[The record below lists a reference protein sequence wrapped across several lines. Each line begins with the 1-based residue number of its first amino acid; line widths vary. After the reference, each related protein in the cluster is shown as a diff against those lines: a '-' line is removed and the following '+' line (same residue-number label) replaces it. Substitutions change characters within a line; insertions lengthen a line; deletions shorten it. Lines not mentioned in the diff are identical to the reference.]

1 METTS
6 WGRRRFVGGARWRP
20 MRSVEM
26 RRILPRIHR
35 IGWLS
40 IRGWDGQLL
49 AMASPRSAFVHRI
62 ARRIASVRVER
73 GMTQE
78 QLASRLEIATKNVQ
92 RLESG
97 RQNLTLATIE
107 RIAGALGVAPETF
120 FGAAP
125 SVESKHRA
133 NGAEVRA
140 LGGRGITPAV
150 GKSTE
155 RARGGAAATEL
166 AELSAR
172 GFVVTSTNDGGS
184 HTKSMVPLVSLRA
197 AAGRPKGGARAPER
211 LGWIALDRTTAPPE
225 GQFVAQ
231 VRGQSMEPRIPDGAL
246 VLFGPPAPGSLEGR
260 VFLLEQPELAD
271 PALGGPY
278 VVKRIAR
285 IDVQPNGTRR
295 VTLRS
300 DNRGFADRVVVVRG
314 DEELRVVAEVVRVLA
329 RAKRRPKGEH

>member
-6 WGRRRFVGGARWRP
+6 WGRRRFVGGARRRP
-20 MRSVEM
+20 IRSVEM

-40 IRGWDGQLL
+40 IRGRDGQLL

-120 FGAAP
+120 FGAVQV
-125 SVESKHRA
+125 VEGKPLA
-133 NGAEVRA
+133 GGVEVRA
-140 LGGRGITPAV
+140 PGGNAAKASR
-150 GKSTE
+150 KSE
-155 RARGGAAATEL
+155 RARTEDAASTEL
-166 AELSAR
+166 AEVSAR
-172 GFVVTSTNDGGS
+172 GFKVLSANESDRRTTP
-184 HTKSMVPLVSLRA
+184 MVPLVSLRA

-246 VLFGPPAPGSLEGR
+246 VLFGPPAAGSLEGR

-300 DNRGFADRVVVVRG
+300 DNRAFADRVVVVRG
-314 DEELRVVAEVVRVLA
+314 DEELRVVAEVVRIVP
-329 RAKRRPKGEH
+329 RAKGRSKSER

>member
-1 METTS
+1 ML
-6 WGRRRFVGGARWRP
+6 R
-20 MRSVEM
+20 
-26 RRILPRIHR
+26 LIHR

-40 IRGWDGQLL
+40 IGGWNGQLL
-49 AMASPRSAFVHRI
+49 AMASPRSAFVHRV
-62 ARRIASVRVER
+62 ARRISSVRVER

-107 RIAGALGVAPETF
+107 RIAGALDVAPETF
-120 FGAAP
+120 FDAP
-125 SVESKHRA
+125 QAVQGRRQA
-133 NGAEVRA
+133 DVAELRA
-140 LGGRGITPAV
+140 LGGSASRPPR
-150 GKSTE
+150 KSE
-155 RARGGAAATEL
+155 RARDGEASTEL
-166 AELSAR
+166 AELAAR
-172 GFVVTSTNDGGS
+172 GFKVLSANESGRRTRP
-184 HTKSMVPLVSLRA
+184 MVPLVSLRA

-278 VVKRIAR
+278 VVKRLAR

-300 DNRGFADRVVVVRG
+300 DNRAFADRVVTVRG

-329 RAKRRPKGEH
+329 RAKRRSKSEC